1 MGLEEI
7 VKVSRSYIFFK
18 LTDEPV
24 PVSSTRINQ
33 LKLSDCDFDKINE
46 LFPSGLFQLYRDCF
60 LVILFMIFKTALLR
74 CLFVSYPYFELDA
87 FHPRLKCFRP
97 TPKLNGLCIKC

>member
-46 LFPSGLFQLYRDCF
+46 LFPSGLFQ
-60 LVILFMIFKTALLR
+60 
-74 CLFVSYPYFELDA
+74 
-87 FHPRLKCFRP
+87 
-97 TPKLNGLCIKC
+97 